1 MGPLSTCGRRYWA
14 QPHAGSPVRRVSR
27 GDRATSASN
36 CFDVGSPAAGQFSV
50 SQARSVMARCRAF
63 RSWSKSASVLVR
75 IRVYGLPA
83 RKV

>member
-1 MGPLSTCGRRYWA
+1 MGPLSTCGRRYGPSLTQA
-14 QPHAGSPVRRVSR
+14 RLSG
-27 GDRATSASN
+27 
-36 CFDVGSPAAGQFSV
+36 AAGQFSV